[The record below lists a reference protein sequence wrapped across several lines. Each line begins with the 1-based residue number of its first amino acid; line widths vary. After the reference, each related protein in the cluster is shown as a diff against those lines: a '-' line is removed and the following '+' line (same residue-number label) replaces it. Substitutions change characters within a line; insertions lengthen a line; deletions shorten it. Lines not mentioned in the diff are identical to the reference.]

1 MNDDPQLFL
10 DVYAGAGGACLGLQ
24 RAGLVLVGSV
34 ETDPMACAALSAVRG
49 VKIVPCSDRVLL
61 HVPVGALPSI
71 WWASPP
77 CQPFSPAGKQ
87 LGEADERNRWPM
99 LLRAVKRHRPTWL
112 MTENVK
118 GMLHKPHA
126 AYSAWLKSE
135 LGALFPFVS
144 LWVLDA
150 ADYGV
155 PQHRHRVIM
164 VCGPEPVEPPPPTH
178 SAATLDEDKASGAYW
193 NQSFRGYMPRSPG
206 SDGLLAHVTMR
217 EALALGLEGTVH
229 GGGTNPR
236 APGAEH
242 QRSHADLTDR
252 CSTTIAAQHG
262 GGAGNA
268 GSFVSVPPASARAV
282 VETGHRTTAPDG
294 SRPPH
299 RKTVDAPS
307 PTVRSSEGTGA
318 ALVDRPDWWHRATSP
333 DEPSRAVGSKRN
345 ASVTLDRP
353 SPCVD
358 AHGDKGSTIRV
369 EPKPGREG
377 ARAVNRPA
385 DVLHMTTG
393 RRRLTVAE
401 CAVLQSFPDDYPFQG
416 NLTERYRQVGNAVP
430 PLLAE
435 RIGIHL
441 LATIRGT
448 P

>member
-1 MNDDPQLFL
+1 MTLHPPLFL
-10 DVYAGAGGACLGLQ
+10 DVYAGAGGACLGLR

-34 ETDPMACAALSAVRG
+34 ETDPAACATLSAVRG
-49 VKIVPCSDRVLL
+49 VQIAPCSDRALL
-61 HVPVGALPSI
+61 QVPVGALPSI

-77 CQPFSPAGKQ
+77 CQPFSPAGKG
-87 LGEADERNRWPM
+87 LGETDERNRWPT
-99 LLRAVKRHRPTWL
+99 LLRAAKRHRPTWL

-126 AYSAWLKSE
+126 EYSAWLKSE
-135 LGALFPFVS
+135 LGALFPVVS

-193 NQSFRGYMPRSPG
+193 SQSFAGYMPRSPG

-217 EALALGLEGTVH
+217 EALGLGLEGTVL

-236 APGAEH
+236 MPDAEH
-242 QRSHADLTDR
+242 QRTHADLTDR

-262 GGAGNA
+262 GSADNA
-268 GSFVSVPPASARAV
+268 GPF
-282 VETGHRTTAPDG
+282 VETGNRTTASDG
-294 SRPPH
+294 TRPPH
-299 RKTVDAPS
+299 RKSIDGPS
-307 PTVRSSEGTGA
+307 PTVRSQEGTGHT
-318 ALVDRPDWWHRATSP
+318 LVGMPDWWHRATSP
-333 DEPSRAVGSKRN
+333 DEPSRAVGSMRN

-358 AHGDKGSTIRV
+358 AHGEKGSTLRT
-369 EPKPGREG
+369 EPKPGRAG

-393 RRRLTVAE
+393 RRRLTVDE
-401 CAVLQSFPDDYPFQG
+401 CAILQSFPADYPFQG

-435 RIGIHL
+435 RIGEHL
-441 LATIRGT
+441 LRTIRGT
-448 P
+448 S